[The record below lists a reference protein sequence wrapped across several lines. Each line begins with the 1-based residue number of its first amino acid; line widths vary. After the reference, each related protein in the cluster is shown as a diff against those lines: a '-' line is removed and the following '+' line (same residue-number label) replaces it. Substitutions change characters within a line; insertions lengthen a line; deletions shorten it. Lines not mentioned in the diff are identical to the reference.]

1 MAAVLYWRLPEL
13 APTDPGPL
21 PWLPGIPATLRSHP
35 VWGPY
40 LAKRSQLVADLADQV
55 QDHACQGDGPASL
68 GCTGKPPEHRPRSA
82 KSQCG
87 GPPTASIP
95 KTRDQPEE
103 LSSKCFRPCGNN
115 ASTGISRVPP
125 TRQQM
130 RGPTSHTQD
139 APHSVQGTSG
149 SARTNN
155 PNGVPAGRPRPAD
168 STTQSSNRGAQ
179 NMRLHSARWQD
190 RQQTG
195 QAAAV
200 LCQVITDRSVP
211 PDA

>member
-1 MAAVLYWRLPEL
+1 MTLSQSGHHREL
-13 APTDPGPL
+13 T
-21 PWLPGIPATLRSHP
+21 
-35 VWGPY
+35 
-40 LAKRSQLVADLADQV
+40 Q
-55 QDHACQGDGPASL
+55 
-68 GCTGKPPEHRPRSA
+68 RPRSA

-87 GPPTASIP
+87 VPPTASIP
-95 KTRDQPEE
+95 KIHDQPEE
-103 LSSKCFRPCGNN
+103 PNSKCSRPCGNN

-125 TRQQM
+125 TRPQM

-168 STTQSSNRGAQ
+168 STPQSSNRGAQ

-190 RQQTG
+190 RQQHAAESGSFQIKTPRERGAAGAACPPPCGPCAGLLWTG
-195 QAAAV
+195 RRHAGAPSGGCSSTRGLYSTSWMRPSKVRCSIISRA
-200 LCQVITDRSVP
+200 TSG
-211 PDA
+211 